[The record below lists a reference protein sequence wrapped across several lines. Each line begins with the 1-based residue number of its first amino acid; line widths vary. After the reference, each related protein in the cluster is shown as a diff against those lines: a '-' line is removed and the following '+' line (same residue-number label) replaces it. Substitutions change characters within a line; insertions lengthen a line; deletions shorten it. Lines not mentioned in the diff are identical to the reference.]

1 MADSDESQKL
11 SLPFGDVIKRLAVA
25 IHSQLQNILHN
36 MRIQSPELRTQS
48 LLAFISRSKR
58 KLAQLLA
65 ITRWLDMP
73 GVAQF
78 FTNMSQLQLKISS
91 RENRLNENQDALYFT
106 HSQLFSR
113 RIRTLD
119 VVSAKDILARGTYP
133 HLPASIFSSEM
144 PMEDVSESNDAAET
158 ALRKSLDIYLRSKLA
173 LDDAVPSDIDF
184 SSIDKGVLKLRV
196 TNMYELLL
204 TLDHLD
210 TSSPWNVLRLK
221 LCVVSHPQE
230 SFHSVQNLSGVEND
244 ILLVLRRIAEGP
256 ALLISASKALESQVA
271 TASSSSSSSS
281 SATASS
287 SSESGLIENNDALGI
302 NSNDLTGTDGNNST
316 ITNTQNRALLPR
328 FHTICQHTAYATALR
343 YLYVQALETSR
354 TIWSG
359 LCHADFQEKRFYSQF
374 VFRFWRSRNTGYYQ
388 YELRV
393 IQLRSPTQ
401 TYVPLDEEI
410 VCVDSDGEEVG
421 GDVGLMADIRE
432 TNKEKTAISNQN
444 QSSDSSSSADSA
456 FKPANLIL
464 ELWTCSAPDDS
475 EGSLRITRR
484 RVLGKNIPPNASELS
499 RRNNFKD
506 QNQKDLGLVG
516 LFDVTEFITNG
527 VTFCSMFHKVLELC
541 ATNRLWVLHSRVMK
555 SPGVSHALS
564 SGQVSDVIFC
574 THLLFFFFFHTLYPL
589 LFCFIHLIDFTRFQ
603 VQVQVQA
610 LFSCVIEESVSSVS
624 VYIEIKASYYV
635 IKVIVFILTMIL
647 LTNLF
652 IHLFFH

>member
-25 IHSQLQNILHN
+25 IHSQLQNVLHN

-144 PMEDVSESNDAAET
+144 PMEDVLESNDAAET

-173 LDDAVPSDIDF
+173 LGDAVPSDIDF
-184 SSIDKGVLKLRV
+184 SSIEKGVLKLRV

-256 ALLISASKALESQVA
+256 LLQISAAKPLESQVA
-271 TASSSSSSSS
+271 TASSSASSS

-287 SSESGLIENNDALGI
+287 SSESGLIGNNDTLGI
-302 NSNDLTGTDGNNST
+302 NPNDTIGSDVCNST
-316 ITNTQNRALLPR
+316 INNTQNRALLPR

-359 LCHADFQEKRFYSQF
+359 LCQADFQEKRFYSQF

-421 GDVGLMADIRE
+421 GDVGLTADIRE
-432 TNKEKTAISNQN
+432 TKKEKTTNFNQN
-444 QSSDSSSSADSA
+444 QSSDSSSSADNSL
-456 FKPANLIL
+456 KPAHLIL

-484 RVLGKNIPPNASELS
+484 RVLGKNIPCHSPELPL
-499 RRNNFKD
+499 RNNFKN
-506 QNQKDLGLVG
+506 QNQKDLGSVG
-516 LFDVTEFITNG
+516 LFDITEFITNG

-564 SGQVSDVIFC
+564 SGQVNDGIFFC
-574 THLLFFFFFHTLYPL
+574 SFISYFFIYFS
-589 LFCFIHLIDFTRFQ
+589 FCFIYF
-603 VQVQVQA
+603 
-610 LFSCVIEESVSSVS
+610 
-624 VYIEIKASYYV
+624 Y
-635 IKVIVFILTMIL
+635 
-647 LTNLF
+647 
-652 IHLFFH
+652 

>member
-144 PMEDVSESNDAAET
+144 PMEDVLESYDAAET

-173 LDDAVPSDIDF
+173 LGDAVPSDIDF
-184 SSIDKGVLKLRV
+184 SYIEKGVLKLRV

-221 LCVVSHPQE
+221 LFVVSHPQE
-230 SFHSVQNLSGVEND
+230 SFHSLQNLSGVEND

-256 ALLISASKALESQVA
+256 ALQISASIPLESHVA
-271 TASSSSSSSS
+271 AASSSSASSS

-287 SSESGLIENNDALGI
+287 SESGLNENNNALGI
-302 NSNDLTGTDGNNST
+302 NPNDSIGADGCNST

-359 LCHADFQEKRFYSQF
+359 LCQADFQEKRFYSQV

-421 GDVGLMADIRE
+421 GDVGLTADIRE
-432 TNKEKTAISNQN
+432 KNKERTANFN
-444 QSSDSSSSADSA
+444 QSQLSDSSSSADNSL
-456 FKPANLIL
+456 KPENLIL

-484 RVLGKNIPPNASELS
+484 RVLGKSIPPNTSELPL
-499 RRNNFKD
+499 RNNFKNH
-506 QNQKDLGLVG
+506 NQKDLGSVG
-516 LFDVTEFITNG
+516 LFDITEFITNG

-555 SPGVSHALS
+555 SPGVSYALS
-564 SGQVSDVIFC
+564 SGQVSDGIFLC
-574 THLLFFFFFHTLYPL
+574 SFISYFFIYFY
-589 LFCFIHLIDFTRFQ
+589 FCFIYF
-603 VQVQVQA
+603 
-610 LFSCVIEESVSSVS
+610 
-624 VYIEIKASYYV
+624 Y
-635 IKVIVFILTMIL
+635 
-647 LTNLF
+647 
-652 IHLFFH
+652 